1 MLLSVEVHL
10 PFHSSP
16 SPLSREKLDL
26 SSPLP
31 LEVLVRLRT
40 VSQMALGCATVLKI
54 FYDTNG
60 TKVSSL
66 KNTKLVTLG
75 NSFS

>member
-1 MLLSVEVHL
+1 M
-10 PFHSSP
+10 
-16 SPLSREKLDL
+16 
-26 SSPLP
+26 
-31 LEVLVRLRT
+31 RLRT

>member
-1 MLLSVEVHL
+1 M
-10 PFHSSP
+10 
-16 SPLSREKLDL
+16 
-26 SSPLP
+26 
-31 LEVLVRLRT
+31 
-40 VSQMALGCATVLKI
+40 LKI

>member
-1 MLLSVEVHL
+1 MLLCVEVHL
-10 PFHSSP
+10 PFRSSP

-31 LEVLVRLRT
+31 FAVLVRLRA
-40 VSQMALGCATVLKI
+40 VSQMSRGCAIVLKI